1 MPLQV
6 RAPELFQAL
15 SIFNSQLRMHDL
27 LPRIL
32 DASLQIT
39 RAERAF
45 LMIRDRNNKLSIKAA
60 RNSKMQNLNEEDFLG
75 STSIINKVLEDRRPL
90 YLPQIEESETFSSVD
105 SVRKW
110 NLKSAICIP
119 LLYQPEKK
127 TLPDFLGVLYIDSS
141 TAVEALVP
149 EALQL
154 MEMLSNY
161 AAISIVN
168 AQLFEEVLAKNE
180 QITLLNVELEKR
192 VEVQASN
199 LDEMKIL
206 LSQTQRE
213 VSRVYGLG
221 NIVGRSQPMLRL
233 FKMLEKVVRVEATVL
248 ILGESGTGKELVAKY
263 VHYNGPRADKPMVSI
278 NCSALS
284 ETLLESELFGHAK
297 GAFTGAI
304 GNKVGL
310 FQIANGGTL
319 FLDEVGDMSLDMQK
333 KLLRVLQDGEVRPV
347 GSKESYKVDV
357 RIIAATNQ
365 KLRDLMPAGKF
376 REDLYFRLAVLTL
389 DIPPLRERRED
400 IPLLVDYFKHKISG
414 ELKRT
419 LPMPSEK
426 IMQKLMVYD
435 FPGNVRE
442 LENELRRIFILE
454 SEYEWKEPVER
465 EPSREMG
472 LKEMEKRMVLKA
484 LETSHGNKSKAA
496 ELLGISRRTFYKKLI
511 KYHIY

>member
-1 MPLQV
+1 
-6 RAPELFQAL
+6 
-15 SIFNSQLRMHDL
+15 
-27 LPRIL
+27 
-32 DASLQIT
+32 
-39 RAERAF
+39 
-45 LMIRDRNNKLSIKAA
+45 
-60 RNSKMQNLNEEDFLG
+60 
-75 STSIINKVLEDRRPL
+75 
-90 YLPQIEESETFSSVD
+90 VD
-105 SVRKW
+105 
-110 NLKSAICIP
+110 
-119 LLYQPEKK
+119 
-127 TLPDFLGVLYIDSS
+127 
-141 TAVEALVP
+141 
-149 EALQL
+149 
-154 MEMLSNY
+154 
-161 AAISIVN
+161 
-168 AQLFEEVLAKNE
+168 
-180 QITLLNVELEKR
+180 
-192 VEVQASN
+192 
-199 LDEMKIL
+199 
-206 LSQTQRE
+206 
-213 VSRVYGLG
+213 
-221 NIVGRSQPMLRL
+221 
-233 FKMLEKVVRVEATVL
+233 ATVL

-297 GAFTGAI
+297 GAFTGAT

-310 FQIANGGTL
+310 FQVANGGTL

-347 GSKESYKVDV
+347 GSNESYKVDV

-365 KLRDLMPAGKF
+365 KLRDLMQAGKF
-376 REDLYFRLAVLTL
+376 REDPYFRLAVLTL

-400 IPLLVDYFKHKISG
+400 IPLLIDYFKHRISG

-454 SEYEWKEPVER
+454 SEYEWKEPVQHES
-465 EPSREMG
+465 SREMD

-484 LETSHGNKSKAA
+484 LESSHGNKSKAA